1 MALHDEIAERL
12 NDIWSDGYADEEYGS
27 LDVEGFTAALI
38 LTDPDVDGLQGI
50 IREDA
55 QGYVEYEVF
64 SGIGEA
70 QDQWREATA
79 EWDRIFHPEADS

>member
-1 MALHDEIAERL
+1 MAKYDEISERL
-12 NDIWSDGYADEEYGS
+12 NDLWSDGYAEEEYGS
-27 LDVEGFTAALI
+27 CQEEGFAAALI

-55 QGYVEYEVF
+55 QGFIEYEVF

-70 QDQWREATA
+70 QDQWREAKA
-79 EWDRIFHPEADS
+79 EWDRIFHPEADG